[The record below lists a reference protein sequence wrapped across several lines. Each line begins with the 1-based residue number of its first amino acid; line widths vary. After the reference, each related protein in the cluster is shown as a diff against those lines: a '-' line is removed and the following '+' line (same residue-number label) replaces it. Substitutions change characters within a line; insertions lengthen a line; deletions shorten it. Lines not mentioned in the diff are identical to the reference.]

1 MKSQIRQSVHGSAPR
16 RSPPIPA
23 ARHLIREYLART
35 VAPPAIFKPSFQ
47 AFSPP
52 PALELAYKHPR
63 LLFEQEDEPEMERL
77 SSSPKINS
85 FLEQN
90 RELTVQYVD
99 DNSIEML
106 DATKETLIQPR
117 TFSVKR
123 TAFEKPTE
131 EVLPHCKL
139 VGKVTPN
146 LIKTWEQL
154 NAGNQPNPLPALSTN
169 SQGPHQLQSEDFYD
183 SIDDDQLV
191 SELER
196 IPSMCDE
203 YHDLLDDDVNGMDEV
218 LFDGRMLG
226 RQAAGE
232 VMAQFESIDKRKICW
247 SMDSD
252 KVLN

>member
-1 MKSQIRQSVHGSAPR
+1 
-16 RSPPIPA
+16 
-23 ARHLIREYLART
+23 
-35 VAPPAIFKPSFQ
+35 
-47 AFSPP
+47 
-52 PALELAYKHPR
+52 
-63 LLFEQEDEPEMERL
+63 MET
-77 SSSPKINS
+77 
-85 FLEQN
+85 N

-106 DATKETLIQPR
+106 DATHESVVHHHQPR

-123 TAFEKPTE
+123 TAFTSIEKPSAGAQSS
-131 EVLPHCKL
+131 CKL
-139 VGKVTPN
+139 VGKVDPH

-154 NAGNQPNPLPALSTN
+154 NAGNQTHRESALSGGN
-169 SQGPHQLQSEDFYD
+169 AQGPQLQSEDFYD

-196 IPSMCDE
+196 IPSMCDDGNE
-203 YHDLLDDDVNGMDEV
+203 FNDLLDDDVDDV
-218 LFDGRMLG
+218 LFDGRTLG

-247 SMDSD
+247 SMDSE